1 MSERKDIDAI
11 VGATVKLEES
21 LNKRISEL
29 EKKYS
34 DISDLY
40 VQLEEENGD
49 RCREIA
55 ELREKIGAN
64 TQKDNEE
71 WTQFFEWKRE
81 FEGLFHKDWKDL
93 IKTELTELKE
103 KLDGK
108 ASGGEG

>member
-1 MSERKDIDAI
+1 MS
-11 VGATVKLEES
+11 LED
-21 LNKRISEL
+21 RITEL

-55 ELREKIGAN
+55 EL
-64 TQKDNEE
+64 
-71 WTQFFEWKRE
+71 
-81 FEGLFHKDWKDL
+81 
-93 IKTELTELKE
+93 KE

-108 ASGGEG
+108 DSGGEE